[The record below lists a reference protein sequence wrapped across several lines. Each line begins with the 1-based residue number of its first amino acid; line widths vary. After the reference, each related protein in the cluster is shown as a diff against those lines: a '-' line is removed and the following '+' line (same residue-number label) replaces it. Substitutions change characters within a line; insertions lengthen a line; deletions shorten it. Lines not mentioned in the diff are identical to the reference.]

1 MSDYISYFFYDTG
14 QLFALFAVGLIW
26 LGFTVIGAAFGPK
39 ERLAETDHLVG
50 WALACFLFTL
60 SGVFFK
66 LPFTT
71 IATILALGAFAGL
84 CITWYRHGN
93 ILPEGTG
100 RTLILGL
107 PLLVLVSGM
116 QGSQWDE
123 FGTWLMIPRYM
134 LETNTFPSTETPYL
148 NAYATA
154 YPYNW
159 HYITFLASQV
169 FGRLL
174 ESSGPLFNILLLFGF
189 GLLIKRLFFI
199 GAGKV
204 SNSGHT
210 YWSLTAL
217 CILAVTLLNPTFAQ
231 KIVLT
236 SYAETSSAVVLG
248 TAAVISWFI
257 LEALKSQN
265 IRQAKMLALNLGLL
279 LALLINLKQATL
291 VLVILVILATLI
303 IALRDPQI
311 RLSHFVSLLP
321 MIIAPAAI
329 IYFTWRYYLTT
340 ELALSEL
347 SIQPFSNWAIGLI
360 PQILAKM
367 LIVLAKKGAYLAL
380 VVTLIIIGLRGF
392 WRSET
397 DLDRFAALATL
408 IVLGY
413 NTFLLFA
420 YVTTFGKYDA
430 LRAASYWRYNMHL
443 GGVLVAFTAYGSALL
458 WQKTLWRFFDIRRI
472 AWLPVVFV
480 LAAPFI
486 FAHKLRF
493 DRVPSII
500 HYRGVG
506 ASVKSLVH
514 SDDSIFISDPLG
526 SGESSVITRFELG
539 DLAQVQGWVS
549 AFSPDKL
556 KPLLAAINR
565 PKTTAIL
572 VYSTIDEYDAAL
584 GLTLQ
589 PGQSHLLRRSGSGWH
604 IVKSWIH
611 QRKR

>member
-1 MSDYISYFFYDTG
+1 MSNYISYFFYNTG
-14 QLFALFAVGLIW
+14 QLFALLAVGLIW
-26 LGFTVIGAAFGPK
+26 LGFTAIGAAFGPK

-60 SGVFFK
+60 SGVFLK

-71 IATILALGAFAGL
+71 IATILALGAFAAL
-84 CITWYRHGN
+84 FTAWYRHGN

-100 RTLILGL
+100 QTLILGL

-116 QGSQWDE
+116 HGSQWDE

-134 LETNTFPSTETPYL
+134 LETNTFPSTENSYA

-159 HYITFLASQV
+159 HYITFLASHLL
-169 FGRLL
+169 GGLL

-189 GLLIKRLFFI
+189 GLLIRRLLFI
-199 GAGKV
+199 GAGR
-204 SNSGHT
+204 SPGDGHVN
-210 YWSLTAL
+210 WSLTAL

-248 TAAVISWFI
+248 TASVIAWFL
-257 LEALKSQN
+257 LEALEGQN
-265 IRQAKMLALNLGLL
+265 FSRAKMLALNLGLL

-303 IALRDPQI
+303 IALRDPRI
-311 RLSHFVSLLP
+311 PLTHFVRLLP
-321 MIIAPAAI
+321 MIIAPAVV

-347 SIQPFSNWAIGLI
+347 SIQPFSKWPIGLI

-367 LIVLAKKGAYLAL
+367 LLVLAKKGAYLAL

-397 DLDRFAALATL
+397 ALDRFAALATL

-420 YVTTFGKYDA
+420 YVTTFGKSDA

-458 WQKTLWRFFDIRRI
+458 WQKTLYRFFDIRRI
-472 AWLPVVFV
+472 VWLPVVLV
-480 LAAPFI
+480 LVAPFI

-506 ASVKSLVH
+506 ASMKSLVH
-514 SDDSIFISDPLG
+514 SDDSIFISDPRG
-526 SGESSVITRFELG
+526 SGESSTITRFELG
-539 DLAQVQGWVS
+539 DLAQIQGWVS

-556 KPLLAAINR
+556 KPLLAAINT
-565 PKTTAIL
+565 PKTTAVL
-572 VYSTIDEYDAAL
+572 VYSTFDGYEAAL

-589 PGQSHLLRRSGSGWH
+589 TGRSHLLRRGGSGWH
-604 IVKSWIH
+604 IVRSWIH
-611 QRKR
+611 QKK